1 MIWSRNG
8 RGRLL
13 MGGLG
18 LSLVGALLVW
28 PATRHQLGS
37 RYLAAHLLNT
47 GIGICL
53 AAAVTRVDL
62 RVDLRGSR
70 A

>member
-1 MIWSRNG
+1 
-8 RGRLL
+8 

-18 LSLVGALLVW
+18 PWLIGALLVW

-37 RYLAAHLLNT
+37 RYLAAHPFNT

-53 AAAVTRVDL
+53 AAALT

>member
-1 MIWSRNG
+1 VIWSRNG
-8 RGRLL
+8 WGRLL

-18 LSLVGALLVW
+18 PWLIGALLVW
-28 PATRHQLGS
+28 PATWHQSGS
-37 RYLAAHLLNT
+37 RYLAGHLLNT

-62 RVDLRGSR
+62 RGLR

>member
-1 MIWSRNG
+1 
-8 RGRLL
+8 

-18 LSLVGALLVW
+18 PWRIGALLVW
-28 PATRHQLGS
+28 PATRHQSGS
-37 RYLAAHLLNT
+37 RYLAGHLLNT

-53 AAAVTRVDL
+53 AAALTRVDL
-62 RVDLRGSR
+62 RVDLRESR